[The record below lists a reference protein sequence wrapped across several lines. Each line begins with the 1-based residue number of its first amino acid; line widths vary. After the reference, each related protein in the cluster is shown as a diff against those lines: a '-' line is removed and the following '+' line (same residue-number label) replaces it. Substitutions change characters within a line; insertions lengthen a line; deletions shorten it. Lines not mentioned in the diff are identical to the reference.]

1 MATAAE
7 IWRRQVAEDRALVDA
22 RERAD
27 AVYRALSLPGAPEP
41 FAGEG
46 LRSYQ
51 VRVLEKLK
59 PYSRT
64 WKSADLRQLRDYSP
78 TTLDAVESQVLADAK
93 AVGDDRRVTFAA
105 DGVSLRERRVK
116 DEAGREWIEFH
127 GPSPAAWMSD
137 FMGAKRHLIGIRGT
151 GR

>member
-7 IWRRQVAEDRALVDA
+7 IWRRQIAEDHALIDA

-41 FAGEG
+41 FAGES

-59 PYSRT
+59 PYSPT
-64 WKSADLRQLRDYSP
+64 WELADLRRLRDYSP
-78 TTLDAVESQVLADAK
+78 STLDVVESQVLVVIFRQMVP
-93 AVGDDRRVTFAA
+93 VGFHSPHQTGAPC
-105 DGVSLRERRVK
+105 E
-116 DEAGREWIEFH
+116 GRQ
-127 GPSPAAWMSD
+127 
-137 FMGAKRHLIGIRGT
+137 GII
-151 GR
+151 

>member
-7 IWRRQVAEDRALVDA
+7 IWRRQIAEDRALIDA

-41 FAGEG
+41 FAGES

-59 PYSRT
+59 PYSPT
-64 WKSADLRQLRDYSP
+64 WESADLRKLRDYSP
-78 TTLDAVESQVLADAK
+78 STLDVVNSQVLADAK
-93 AVGDDRRVTFAA
+93 AAGRTWVPDD
-105 DGVSLRERRVK
+105 GSLRERRVRN
-116 DEAGREWIEFH
+116 EAGVDMVEFV
-127 GPSPAAWMSD
+127 GKSPLSWMSD
-137 FMGAKRHLIGIRGT
+137 FMGAKRHLISVRGH